1 MKKKFAIFLLSC
13 AMGLSMVSCS
23 SGDSTADQSS
33 NPAPGASDPVVE
45 STAPTPA
52 PTPESTDAGDLGDY
66 HVEIKDATLSSDYE
80 GNPAIIVTLS
90 WTNNSEETTSAM
102 LAVNTTAFQDGV
114 ELEMAI
120 MMDENYDGESSM
132 KDVRPGT
139 TLDVQYAYVLSNT
152 TSPIEIEVSELF
164 SFDSDAPKLLK
175 TFDPASLPSA

>member
-1 MKKKFAIFLLSC
+1 
-13 AMGLSMVSCS
+13 MGLSMVSCS

-45 STAPTPA
+45 SAAPTPT

-120 MMDENYDGESSM
+120 MMDENYDGESSV

-152 TSPIEIEVSELF
+152 TSQVEVEVSELF

-175 TFDPASLPSA
+175 SFDPASM